1 MSNFFK
7 QIQTGINTTPL
18 QKALSLT
25 GRTASRGVKHF
36 ASNKYAQKQNF
47 QTLLNYLNELN
58 QNLAISQQLL
68 TQTRLNP
75 PPSFGSHP
83 SAFGSPHSFYGQ
95 FHGFLFTCDGLQAGF
110 YSDVYNECRYFHL
123 CHQPSLKFFNPLNQL
138 AITTYACPELTY
150 FNQRRLACTRLE
162 EFETPCADQI
172 HLFKRSDSS
181 KVALGKPE
189 KSEEQK
195 LIEQLNDKLI
205 LNEAAYKKL
214 LQSRTENQKLLNEYA
229 NKLTS
234 DSLETNSEV
243 THSQATNGQAS
254 TVGSAVVPNLESA
267 VNSENA
273 TESSSV
279 DSMLEKER
287 AVANKKDE
295 KVESSD
301 LIETTFNCEGRF
313 NCFEISLSTD
323 DVRSSNSEPLIQS
336 N

>member
-1 MSNFFK
+1 MSNSFK
-7 QIQTGINTTPL
+7 QIQTGIKTTPL
-18 QKALSLT
+18 QKALSPT
-25 GRTASRGVKHF
+25 GRAASHGVKHF
-36 ASNKYAQKQNF
+36 TSNKYAQKQNF
-47 QTLLNYLNELN
+47 QTLLNYLIELN

-68 TQTRLNP
+68 SQTRPNQ

-123 CHQPSLKFFNPLNQL
+123 CHQPNLKLFNPLNQL

-150 FNQRRLACTRLE
+150 FNQRRLACTRLD

-181 KVALGKPE
+181 KVALSKPE

-234 DSLETNSEV
+234 DSLETNSQ
-243 THSQATNGQAS
+243 TS
-254 TVGSAVVPNLESA
+254 TIGSAAVPNLGSAVNG
-267 VNSENA
+267 ENA

-287 AVANKKDE
+287 AVADKKDE

-301 LIETTFNCEGRF
+301 LIETTFSCEGRF
-313 NCFEISLSTD
+313 NCFEISLSTG
-323 DVRSSNSEPLIQS
+323 DVPL